1 MAGIGAADYAWA
13 DPFLWIGTAAVFA
26 GLAAGQ
32 ALRAFAPAG
41 PGRIHAFRLRSRRI
55 ARAIAF
61 LSFGILAVAALFVLA
76 DKGGLAGAW
85 ASGPARLGLLAWSA
99 LALAFGIGAGSR
111 PLLLGLPLAGL
122 GLVALGLVRFGLQ
135 GWLPIRSDAGAASDV
150 EVARLL
156 PYEVGP
162 ASFHGQLELPRRDS
176 LPVVQEVGLASSSI
190 GLCVESLELRGPLR
204 LAACIL
210 LPDARSFATAYSP
223 TQRLYRVVGLV
234 APGGL
239 ASGLAFPAPRYIRLL
254 DAALPL
260 PASVG
265 LEPAG
270 PTARATAFFGL
281 AQRARRT
288 SAEKPLAVLE
298 PLVFGLG
305 GADLAIT
312 VRAGR

>member
-1 MAGIGAADYAWA
+1 VWA
-13 DPFLWIGTAAVFA
+13 DPFLWIGTAAAFA

-32 ALRAFAPAG
+32 ALRAFAPTG
-41 PGRIHAFRLRSRRI
+41 LGRSHASRLRSRRI

-61 LSFGILAVAALFVLA
+61 LSLGILAAAALFVLA
-76 DKGGLAGAW
+76 DKVGLADAW

-122 GLVALGLVRFGLQ
+122 GLAALGLVHFGLE
-135 GWLPIRSDAGAASDV
+135 GWLPIRSEAGAASDV

-162 ASFHGQLELPRRDS
+162 ASFHGQLEFPRRDS

-190 GLCVESLELRGPLR
+190 GLCVESLELRGPLS

-210 LPDARSFATAYSP
+210 LSEARPPSTAYSQ
-223 TQRLYRVVGLV
+223 TQRLYRVVGLA
-234 APGGL
+234 APGSL
-239 ASGLAFPAPRYIRLL
+239 AIGLAFPAPRYIHLL
-254 DAALPL
+254 DAVLPL
-260 PASVG
+260 PAGAG

-270 PTARATAFFGL
+270 PAARAAAFFGL
-281 AQRARRT
+281 AQRSRRT
-288 SAEKPLAVLE
+288 SAAKPLVVLE
-298 PLVFGLG
+298 PVVFGLDG
-305 GADLAIT
+305 TDLVVKART
-312 VRAGR
+312 GR